1 MRPTGRRLLAWGI
14 LLVWFGMSAWHVRRE
29 YFQPEV
35 ARLTEAA
42 LSLAPGV
49 NFYTLR
55 LGDRSVGLAN
65 SRLDTVPGGF
75 LLEDLLSLELPALG
89 QTGTAVVRTRVNLTP
104 ALVMKDFSFSLDS
117 DVGRYS
123 ATGVVQGDTLLQVEL
138 DAGGARQTVTQRLSQ
153 PPIFSAALPIR
164 LAMGEGLEVGSR
176 HRFPVFDPSSLSTR
190 SVDVHV
196 TEHDTLAVPDSAE
209 FNPDTGRWTVAHLDS
224 IPAWRIVEV
233 YGGVNVESWVDA
245 DGRII
250 RASSPLGFSMEQ
262 TEYELA
268 RQAQEDLQ
276 GLEGSPLDDDV
287 ILSTAIQS
295 NVDLGEVRDYE
306 ELRFLLSG
314 VDLEGFQLQG
324 GRQRLI
330 GDTLIVKREEWDAI
344 EPDFDELPYPR
355 MDFLEYLQPEPLIQS
370 DDERII
376 QAAERL
382 AQWQNIG
389 HNDPKRI
396 TWRLTRGINRMLKKE
411 VTFSIPNAV
420 QVLEAERGDCNEH
433 TVLFV
438 AMARA
443 LGLPARTAVGLVYLN
458 DAFFYHAWPEV
469 WLGQWVAVD
478 PTFGQYPADAAH
490 LRFVIGGLAQQV
502 EILRLIGN
510 LEIQVLLPDVAASE
524 AG

>member
-1 MRPTGRRLLAWGI
+1 MRPTGRRLLAWSI
-14 LLVWFGMSAWHVRRE
+14 LLVWFAMSAWHIRRE
-29 YFQPEV
+29 YFQPEM

-65 SRLDTVPGGF
+65 SRLDTVPDGF
-75 LLEDLLSLELPALG
+75 LLEDILSLELPALG
-89 QTGTAVVRTRVNLTP
+89 QTGTAVVRTLVNLSP
-104 ALVMKDFSFSLDS
+104 ALVMRDFSFSLDS
-117 DVGRYS
+117 DLGRYS
-123 ATGVVQGDTLLQVEL
+123 ARGIVQGDTLLEVEI
-138 DAGGARQTVTQRLSQ
+138 DAGGARQTVTHRLPQ
-153 PPIFSAALPIR
+153 PPIFAAALPIR
-164 LAMGEGLEVGSR
+164 LAVGEGLEVGGR

-196 TEHDTLAVPDSAE
+196 TEHDTIAVPDSAE
-209 FNPDTGRWTVAHLDS
+209 FNRDTGRWTVAHLDS

-233 YGGVNVESWVDA
+233 YGGMNVESWVDA
-245 DGRII
+245 DGRVI

-268 RQAQEDLQ
+268 RQAQEDIP

-295 NVDLGEVRDYE
+295 NVDLGEVRDYQ

-324 GRQRLI
+324 GRQRLA
-330 GDTLIVKREEWDAI
+330 GDTLVVTREDWRGI
-344 EPDFDELPYPR
+344 EPDFDDLPYPR

-370 DDERII
+370 DDEGII
-376 QAAERL
+376 QAAERM
-382 AQWQNIG
+382 ARWQNIG
-389 HNDPKRI
+389 RNAPKSI
-396 TWRLTRGINRMLKKE
+396 TVRLTRGIYGMLRKE

-420 QVLEAERGDCNEH
+420 QVLDAGRGDCNEH

-443 LGLPARTAVGLVYLN
+443 LGLPSRTAVGLVYLN

-490 LRFVIGGLAQQV
+490 LRFVVGGLAQQV

-510 LEIQVLLPDVAASE
+510 LEIQVLLPDAAASE